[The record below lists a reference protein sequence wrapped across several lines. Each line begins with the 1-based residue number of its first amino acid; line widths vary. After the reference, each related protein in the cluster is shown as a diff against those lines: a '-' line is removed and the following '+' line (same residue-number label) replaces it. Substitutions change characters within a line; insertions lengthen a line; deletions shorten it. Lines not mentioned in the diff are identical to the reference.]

1 MVSVIYM
8 IKVWISLMKRVLSMK
23 CRNSC
28 VFCTT
33 KGVSYHNY
41 SRTVTWHYFCSKMN
55 QAVTSDDDCLAGFS
69 LVDILDLAV
78 QNDKKMKKGV

>member
-1 MVSVIYM
+1 
-8 IKVWISLMKRVLSMK
+8 MKRVLSMK

-28 VFCTT
+28 IFCST
-33 KGVSYHNY
+33 KGV
-41 SRTVTWHYFCSKMN
+41 TVTGIPKNPLTWDYFCSKMN

-78 QNDKKMKKGV
+78 QNDKMKKGV